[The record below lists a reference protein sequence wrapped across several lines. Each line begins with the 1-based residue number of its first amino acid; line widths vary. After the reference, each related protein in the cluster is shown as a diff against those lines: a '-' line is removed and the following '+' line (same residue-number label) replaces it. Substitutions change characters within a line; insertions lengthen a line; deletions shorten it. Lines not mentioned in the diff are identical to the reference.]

1 MPIPCHLSVARD
13 HNRAMTSDFE
23 LVERSR
29 RSDAR
34 AFGELV
40 ARHQQLVFGVALAH
54 CRDRA
59 LAEDVAQEA
68 FVAAWRD
75 LDRLRDGTRV
85 GPWVAGIARNLAAN
99 AVRTRARREQIAID
113 APASA
118 PSPEDVVREREDQ
131 ELLSRALADIPDAHR
146 ETLVLFYLEGESIGA
161 IARALGVT
169 EDVIKQR
176 LTRGRRTLRQSVVER
191 VESVLARTRVRPTF
205 GAAVLAGLATAGARN
220 ASAGKAAFA
229 MSMNKLVVVAVGAA
243 VVGGT
248 AWWLGTRTHAAPS
261 ARVASAHQP
270 AGSAHARPHVA
281 KLPDKAARDALVA
294 AIHEARAK
302 RTAAPSSNPG
312 APPSASTTSSQ
323 GPAPALPDDGD
334 LDKDYIRS
342 AMQDLIP
349 LLTECYEHGLE
360 RDPTLAGSVAV
371 DFTIEGEPGVGGVV
385 GESKI
390 DPDPAET
397 TLRDPDVRECIQ
409 ETMYALEIDPPKN
422 GGTVRVHYPFTFHP
436 AGSD

>member
-1 MPIPCHLSVARD
+1 
-13 HNRAMTSDFE
+13 MTSGVESDVE

-40 ARHQQLVFGVALAH
+40 ARHQRLVFGVALAH

-205 GAAVLAGLATAGARN
+205 GAAVLAGLSTAGARK

-248 AWWLGTRTHAAPS
+248 AWWLGTRTHSAPS
-261 ARVASAHQP
+261 AQAASAQQQV
-270 AGSAHARPHVA
+270 GSARARLHVA
-281 KLPDKAARDALVA
+281 KLRDKAARDALVA
-294 AIHEARAK
+294 AIHDARAK
-302 RTAAPSSNPG
+302 RTASSTGNTG
-312 APPSASTTSSQ
+312 APPSTSSTSSSSQ

-360 RDPTLAGSVAV
+360 RDPKLAGTVAV
-371 DFTIEGEPGVGGVV
+371 EFTIEGEPGVGGVV

-390 DPDPAET
+390 DPDPTET
-397 TLRDPDVRECIQ
+397 SLGDPDVRECIQ